1 MATKKRSTKGRRI
14 GAAPR
19 RKSSGKSDLM
29 TEALGIIGGAIGA
42 KVVTSLVKKQFPTLP
57 PIVSGLVPVA
67 GGVLLA
73 GQKNAIL
80 RGAGYGM
87 IGAGGAALAEA
98 FIPGIGAPDDNVL
111 FLGEPDDDDD
121 GGVSYPASM
130 SVLGEPASMSV
141 LAGSEEDAEAMMLN
155 GMDEEFDEY

>member
-42 KVVTSLVKKQFPTLP
+42 KVVTSFVKKQFPTLP

-111 FLGEPDDDDD
+111 FLGEPDDEDD
-121 GGVSYPASM
+121 GVSYPASM
-130 SVLGEPASMSV
+130 SVLGEPANMTV
-141 LAGSEEDAEAMMLN
+141 LAGSEEEAESLMLN
-155 GMDEEFDEY
+155 GMDEEYDGY